1 MTRWERNWMRASR
14 LRLIRPLAYRL
25 AALFR
30 PGYKTYAPLARLTRQ
45 PFVSPGVV
53 LAHPSVQLEAQCFLG
68 SGVSVFSADGSGR
81 VVLGE
86 RSALN
91 EGVIIETSAGG
102 AVEIGAETHIQPRCQ
117 LSAAR
122 GSIRIGSQ
130 VQIAPACGFYPYAHG
145 TARGI
150 PMRDQELTSK
160 GDIQIEDDVWLGYG
174 VVVLEG
180 VTIAKGAVVAAGA
193 VVTRDV
199 PTNAIAAGVP
209 ARVVGERSGEDDDA
223 G

>member
-1 MTRWERNWMRASR
+1 MRASR
-14 LRLIRPLAYRL
+14 FRFIRPLAYRL

-45 PFVSPGVV
+45 PFVTPGAV
-53 LAHPSVQLEAQCFLG
+53 LAHPSVRLGAQSFVG
-68 SGVSVFSADGSGR
+68 SGVSVFSADSTGH

-102 AVEIGAETHIQPRCQ
+102 TIEIGTETHIQPRCQ
-117 LSAAR
+117 LSAAK

-145 TARGI
+145 TALGI

-160 GDIQIEDDVWLGYG
+160 GDILIEDDVWLGYG

-180 VTIAKGAVVAAGA
+180 VTIAEGAVVAAGA

-199 PTNAIAAGVP
+199 PSNAIAAGVP
-209 ARVVGERSGEDDDA
+209 ARVVGERSGADHDA